1 MLKPDIFEEL
11 LATYPAEKRELARQA
26 YYRFAG
32 GDNTQFFTQLFLL
45 LDVYAHYAERVPQ
58 AVMEANQNA
67 HAGLVKV
74 REEIGLLAQ
83 TIDKRDLNITNHAEK
98 TEELCQAAVAKCN
111 ETLARFEAVLKSVG
125 THIDTKAIVA
135 GIEQTVQDNLRRDV
149 ISPFMRRTAELAEKV
164 VPTLQEIRDTAGE
177 VNRLCPKRIWTSA
190 MIGSFS
196 LALTLTLLVS
206 VGIYVKFRNYAEK
219 SAAERIADVARI
231 MSANQDAFRQLAV
244 AQVNVKVVRTG
255 DTNGVRF
262 PSGFALMVENADS
275 AEMRPTEGRTNGVIF
290 FSSHASETMIQ
301 TGAGRTPKTDEF
313 NDRQGKMIWSPPAGT
328 PKRLRYAFRVLV
340 SRPRYSPTRPG
351 IALRLRCSAPSAR
364 SGLVRASIIAR

>member
-58 AVMEANQNA
+58 AVLEANQNA

-177 VNRLCPKRIWTSA
+177 VNRLCPRRIWTSA

-231 MSANQDAFRQLAV
+231 MSVNQDAFRQLAV
-244 AQVNVKVVRTG
+244 AQVKVKVVRTG

-275 AEMRPTEGRTNGVIF
+275 AEMRQVDGHDSGMIF
-290 FSSHASETMIQ
+290 FTS
-301 TGAGRTPKTDEF
+301 
-313 NDRQGKMIWSPPAGT
+313 
-328 PKRLRYAFRVLV
+328 RLPEEQIKQVREELQKLTNAAT
-340 SRPRYSPTRPG
+340 SRMK
-351 IALRLRCSAPSAR
+351 
-364 SGLVRASIIAR
+364 